1 MNNWFVDIGFVP
13 FTRSGYEVRNHN
25 KPGESYWF
33 ETREWAQFCADH
45 FNRLEDAAKKPNV
58 IEYRILDYM
67 IPQANTT
74 HIPGLYSPNL
84 SDWHCHLFGG
94 TYENGITYRPL
105 EGNEPNAFQRWL
117 MKVCFD
123 CTWVKK

>member
-45 FNRLEDAAKKPNV
+45 FNRLDKIKYELPINGVKLSCIKPLVYQKNSNWTCK
-58 IEYRILDYM
+58 INDNLHY
-67 IPQANTT
+67 IPV
-74 HIPGLYSPNL
+74 
-84 SDWHCHLFGG
+84 
-94 TYENGITYRPL
+94 
-105 EGNEPNAFQRWL
+105 EGQEPNAFHRKMQEL
-117 MKVCFD
+117 AFGIK
-123 CTWVKK
+123 WVKNE